1 MVNNPKREGFRISGV
16 VLKLDIGRFV
26 FFFQMQINNVEYTVA
41 IAKLQ
46 WFVMVSLKK
55 GFPGIHW

>member
-1 MVNNPKREGFRISGV
+1 
-16 VLKLDIGRFV
+16 
-26 FFFQMQINNVEYTVA
+26 MQINNVEYTVA